1 MNKFIK
7 KGSLILALVI
17 LISGSFSS
25 LRAQIFDSV
34 LKVLDTHYP
43 QEKLYLHFDRPYYN
57 PGETIWFKAYIFAA
71 NLPSE
76 ISKTVYAD
84 LIDENGKVLLRRI
97 SPVVMSSASAA
108 FDIPATLTSST
119 VYVRA
124 YTDWM
129 LNFDSTFIYTRAI
142 PILQDKKPA
151 PKNMAP
157 KNFLQFFPEGG
168 DFVQGLE
175 SRVAFKATD
184 IRGLPYKV
192 SGDILDSKNKSVAKF
207 SSIHDGMGYFIITP
221 GAEQYKAS
229 WKDAAGKTQQTLLP
243 TVKKDGFILK
253 IEQDAAALHFSVSRA
268 RSDTNPNENEIVYIV
283 GQMQQQMVYMATANI
298 SKNNSVKGSIPIEKI
313 PGGILQLTI
322 FSADN
327 KPRAERIVFVNK
339 QDYYFITDLNSP
351 LKGFDKRKKNVIQI
365 DVPDTIRTNLSVSV
379 TDAGANPH
387 LAGEEDIFSNVL
399 LTSDIKGYVHNPA
412 YYFSSEADSVTA
424 HLDLVM
430 MTNGWRRFKWEDV
443 LAGKFP
449 QITHPPSEYITIKGK
464 INGLTKSQ
472 LSQQELTGI
481 LEVNRKQEF
490 VSIPVEP
497 DGTFSIPGMIFFD
510 TAKLYYQFNKDKEK
524 VLTSR
529 ATFDIK
535 SNLVKPYASIKA
547 DTNAVYR
554 SILPPQDVWLR
565 NQELAEKNTAVLDAR
580 RKVQTLE
587 TVTVT
592 AKQKSKKQ
600 LMDEEYTRG
609 LFSGGDGYTFLLDDD
624 ISAKGAISILNYL
637 QGKVAGLQIIG
648 TGSQATM
655 SWRGATPS
663 LFLNEMQSELGMVQ
677 SIPIS
682 DVAMIKVFRPPFF
695 GAQGGGSGGAIA
707 VYTKKGAALNND
719 VKGLDF
725 AKVAGYTPAKEF
737 YSPDYSKY
745 DLQNSDAD
753 YRTTLYWNPFVL
765 TDKNTRRILY
775 TFYNNDVTR
784 RIRVVVEGC
793 DEQGRLTRIEKIFE

>member
-17 LISGSFSS
+17 LISGYFSS
-25 LRAQIFDSV
+25 LQAQVYDSV

-71 NLPSE
+71 NVPSE

-84 LIDENGKVLLRRI
+84 LIDEDGKVLLRRI
-97 SPVVMSSASAA
+97 APVVMSSAAAA
-108 FDIPATLTSST
+108 FDIPATLTSSN

-129 LNFDSTFIYTRAI
+129 LNFDSSFIYTRTI
-142 PILQDKKPA
+142 PILQDKKPTA
-151 PKNMAP
+151 KNMVP

-168 DFVQGLE
+168 DMVQGIE

-192 SGDILDSKNKSVAKF
+192 SGDIIDSKNKTISKF
-207 SSIHDGMGYFIITP
+207 SSVHDGMGYFTFTP
-221 GAEQYKAS
+221 DGEQYKAT

-243 TVKKDGFILK
+243 AVKKEGLVLK
-253 IEQDAAALHFSVSRA
+253 LEQDPSAIHFSVSRPE
-268 RSDTNPNENEIVYIV
+268 SDVKPNELIYIV

-298 SKNNSVKGSIPIEKI
+298 SKNKTARGTIPIEKI
-313 PGGILQLTI
+313 PAGILQLTI

-379 TDAGANPH
+379 TDADANPH
-387 LAGEEDIFSNVL
+387 LPGEEDIFSNVL
-399 LTSDIKGYVHNPA
+399 LTSDIKGYVHHPA
-412 YYFSSEADSVTA
+412 YYFSSEADSVIA

-430 MTNGWRRFKWEDV
+430 MTNGWRRFKWEDA

-449 QITHPPSEYITIKGK
+449 KINHPPSEYLTINGK
-464 INGLTKSQ
+464 INGLTKAQ

-481 LEVNRKQEF
+481 LEINKKQEF
-490 VSIPVEP
+490 ISMPVES

-535 SNLVKPYASIKA
+535 SNLLKPSGTMKT
-547 DTNAVYR
+547 DTNSVYR
-554 SILPPQDVWLR
+554 TILPPQDVWLK
-565 NQELAEKNTAVLDAR
+565 NQSLAEKNMAVLDAR
-580 RKVQTLE
+580 RKVQILE
-587 TVTVT
+587 SVTVT

-600 LMDEEYTRG
+600 LMDEEYTSG
-609 LFSGGDGYTFLLDDD
+609 LFAGGDGYTFMLDDD
-624 ISAKGAISILNYL
+624 ISAQGAISILNYL
-637 QGKVAGLQIIG
+637 QGKVAGLQI
-648 TGSQATM
+648 TGMGDQATM
-655 SWRGATPS
+655 SWRGSTPS
-663 LFLNEMQSELGMVQ
+663 LFLNEMQSDLSMVQ
-677 SIPIS
+677 SIPMS
-682 DVAMIKVFRPPFF
+682 NVALIKVFRPPFF

-725 AKVAGYTPAKEF
+725 AKVAGYSPVKEF

-753 YRTTLYWNPFVL
+753 YRTTLFWNPYVL
-765 TDKNTRRILY
+765 TDKNTRRLLY

-793 DEQGRLTRIEKIFE
+793 DEQGRLTRIEKVFE